1 MGVLF
6 TAGVVVSV
14 FVGSAAVSE
23 VSETVPPSGYRLQE
37 TDDILQP
44 LHPVQPR
51 TAEMQNK
58 VEALAWF
65 ATGRL
70 LETRQDF
77 RGALNAYRKA
87 VELDPKSIEIYR
99 ALIPLAMQL
108 DQTDEALRWA
118 MRAVELDPQDYELL
132 LRIGLQFARQ
142 RDFAAAIKYLDQ
154 AVRSPRLETN
164 SPGFVML
171 HVELGVLYHATGQM
185 EKAAD
190 SYAVIFDAVKNPSKY
205 NLEFRTRA
213 ALLADPR
220 TSYERIGQ
228 VLMDGGRLELA
239 SEALELAAK
248 TNRASVGNLVYARAK
263 ILLLS
268 NKPEE
273 ALAELQKYFD
283 EQRQSKGRDAYQL
296 LADILQKLGR
306 SDELVGRLEKLAE
319 RDPRNR
325 PLQYFFAEALVQAGE
340 LERAKQVYET
350 VLKGAGDAAGYLGL
364 AGVYRRMKRADE
376 LLDAL
381 GRGLSRVAPDG
392 FEQMQQFDLELKA
405 IAADAAL
412 VDALMQAGRNQAQ
425 ADPSQLTFDEA
436 YLLAKVAEQLER
448 YEQSIEFFRLAAKLD
463 KDRAILAY
471 RELAEVLID
480 AQRYTEA
487 ATVYEEALRLR
498 PPIELKARFY
508 LGLTQ
513 ARELAGDTAGALA
526 AVEEAQREFPQLPV
540 FQFQHAWI
548 YYHAR
553 QYDKA
558 IEGFEKVMRDNPQAK
573 EIVRRC
579 QFSLSNIYVQRGEIR
594 KGEEILEKVLEEDP
608 DDPAVN
614 NDLGY
619 LYADQGKHLEKAEAM
634 IRKAVKAEPENAA
647 YLDSMG
653 WVLFKLGRVEEAVPY
668 LEKAANMPS
677 PGQDGTIWDHLGDCY
692 HRLGKL
698 DKAVEA
704 WKKALQ
710 QAEAEKHPDAK
721 MIERIKMKL
730 AITPAE
736 PVKSSST
743 NP

>member
-1 MGVLF
+1 MREAIAVCLALAGGV
-6 TAGVVVSV
+6 GIWSVVV
-14 FVGSAAVSE
+14 AAD
-23 VSETVPPSGYRLQE
+23 TVPPSGYRLQE
-37 TDDILQP
+37 SDDILQP
-44 LHPVQPR
+44 LQPVRPR
-51 TAEMQNK
+51 SAEVQNK
-58 VEALAWF
+58 VEAAAWF

-87 VELDPKSIEIYR
+87 VELDPRSIEIYR
-99 ALIPLAMQL
+99 ALVPLAMQM
-108 DQTDEALRWA
+108 DQVEEALRLA

-132 LRIGLQFARQ
+132 LRIGVQFARQ

-154 AVRSPRLETN
+154 AVRSPRLDQR
-164 SPGFVML
+164 SPAFVML
-171 HVELGVLYHATGQM
+171 HVELGVLYHATGQAD
-185 EKAAD
+185 KAAD
-190 SYAVIFDAVKNPSKY
+190 SYAVIFDAVKDPSKY
-205 NLEFRTRA
+205 NLEFRARA

-239 SEALELAAK
+239 SEALDLAAK
-248 TNRASVGNLVYARAK
+248 TNRASAGNLTYARAK

-268 NKPEE
+268 NKPEA

-283 EQRQSKGRDAYQL
+283 EQRQSKGREAYQL

-306 SDELVGRLEKLAE
+306 GEELVGRLEQIAQ

-325 PLQYFFAEALVQAGE
+325 PLQYFFADALVQAGE
-340 LERAKQVYET
+340 LERARQVYEAA
-350 VLKGAGDAAGYLGL
+350 LKGAGDAAGYLGL
-364 AGVYRRMKRADE
+364 AGVYRRLKRADE

-381 GRGLSRVAPDG
+381 GRGLSKVGPDG
-392 FEQMQQFDLELKA
+392 VEQLGQFDTELKT

-412 VDALMQAGRNQAQ
+412 VDALMEAGRNQAK
-425 ADPSQLTFDEA
+425 AEPPQLTFDES

-448 YEQSIEFFRLAAKLD
+448 YDQAIEFFRLAAKLD

-471 RELAEVLID
+471 RDLADVLID
-480 AQRYTEA
+480 ARRYAEA
-487 ATVYEEALRLR
+487 ATVYEDALRLR

-513 ARELAGDTAGALA
+513 AKELAGDTDGALA

-553 QYDKA
+553 QFDKA
-558 IEGFEKVMRDNPQAK
+558 IEGFEKVIRDYPQAR

-579 QFSLSNIYVQRGEIR
+579 QFSLSNIHVLRGEIR
-594 KGEEILEKVLEEDP
+594 KGEEILEKILEEDP
-608 DDPAVN
+608 EDPAVN

-619 LYADQGKHLEKAEAM
+619 LYADQGKHLEKAEVM

-647 YLDSMG
+647 YLDSLG

-677 PGQDGTIWDHLGDCY
+677 PGSDGTIWDHLGDCY
-692 HRLGKL
+692 HRQGKL
-698 DKAVEA
+698 EQAIDA

-710 QAEAEKHPDAK
+710 QAEAEKHPDVK
-721 MIERIKMKL
+721 LIERIKTKL
-730 AITPAE
+730 Q
-736 PVKSSST
+736 PVKADQAPPAAD